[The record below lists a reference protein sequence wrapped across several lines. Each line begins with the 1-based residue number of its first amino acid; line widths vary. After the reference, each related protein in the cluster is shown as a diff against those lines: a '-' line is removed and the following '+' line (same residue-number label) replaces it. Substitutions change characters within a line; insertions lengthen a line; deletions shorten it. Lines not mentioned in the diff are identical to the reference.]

1 MTEPT
6 HDNKKSL
13 RAELRAMLRC
23 VPPEQLHIASA
34 AACALLGETA
44 EFERAACVMIFWP
57 LSYEMDARPLAMHA
71 WQRGKTVALPRV
83 SYEQRHMMAVEIRS
97 LGDSMQADQHG
108 VNSPIN
114 APPIPTRMIDLV
126 IVPGLG
132 FDLTGHR
139 LGRGGGF
146 YDRFLSRR
154 NFRGLT
160 CGLALEQQVVE
171 HIPTQP
177 HDVRLDMLATER
189 RILRFG
195 EGGEEGLGARG

>member
-1 MTEPT
+1 MTDQT

-23 VPPEQLHIASA
+23 VPAAQLHIASA
-34 AACALLGETA
+34 AACALLGETT

-57 LSYEMDARPLAMHA
+57 LAYEMDARSLAMLA
-71 WQRGKTVALPRV
+71 WQRGKTVALPLV
-83 SYEQRHMMAVEIRS
+83 SYEQRHMIAVEIRS
-97 LGDSMQADQHG
+97 LGDSMQADRYG
-108 VNSPIN
+108 VKSPTN
-114 APPIPTRMIDLV
+114 APPIPARMIDLV

-146 YDRFLSRR
+146 YDRFLSRQ

-160 CGLALEQQVVE
+160 CGLTLEQQVVE

-189 RILRFG
+189 RILRFR
-195 EGGEEGLGARG
+195 EGGAGG